1 MEKLKVKVAAGAR
14 VVRLLAVPAAFVIV
28 GVGCGDNITDSAS
41 TTSELP
47 NTTTELGSATAE
59 DATNTTGEGSTTSEP
74 SSCTTLEKSTSM
86 APIKSKGTAIIHGT
100 SGFDFD
106 EGKEGAIE
114 ADVEVFW
121 EMETDT
127 GRRLRPFSAAEETL
141 EHYALL
147 ANLGPRSLES
157 VTVEELL
164 EAPYSSEPIK
174 GGDAVDEMPV
184 GTVIAVH
191 TTEADVA
198 KVRIEGR
205 DVPGTQPGS
214 DQNLEVC
221 WVTFDVAPPQVDG
234 VAAGPGGGSGE
245 VELTWS
251 PVPVSADVVSY
262 RLYKRQSDGMELPP
276 VSVNPDT
283 LEELPDGRLAV
294 TDAFDIG
301 PWLTAD
307 PPGPRCYRVS
317 AVSTA
322 GVEGPASAEACGA
335 PVGG

>member
-1 MEKLKVKVAAGAR
+1 MEQLKVRTAVAARGR
-14 VVRLLAVPAAFVIV
+14 RLMAVPVALLLFGA
-28 GVGCGDNITDSAS
+28 GCGDNIPDSAS
-41 TTSELP
+41 TTTEVGSDTTEVGS
-47 NTTTELGSATAE
+47 TTTEEG
-59 DATNTTGEGSTTSEP
+59 TNTTGDGSTTTEP
-74 SSCTTLEKSTSM
+74 LSCTTLEGSTST
-86 APIKSKGTAIIHGT
+86 APIKSKGAAIIHGA

-114 ADVEVFW
+114 ADVEVVW

-127 GRRLRPFSAAEETL
+127 SRRLRPFTADEETL

-157 VTVEELL
+157 VSVEELL
-164 EAPYSSEPIK
+164 KAPYSSQPIK

-205 DVPGTQPGS
+205 DVPGTPGS
-214 DQNLEVC
+214 DHNLEVC
-221 WVTFDVAPPQVDG
+221 WVTFDVAPPQVQG

-251 PVPVSADVVSY
+251 PVPSPANGASY
-262 RLYKRQSDGMELPP
+262 RLYKRQSDGTELPP
-276 VSVNPDT
+276 VSVSAET
-283 LEELPDGRLAV
+283 LEKLPDGRLAV
-294 TDAFDIG
+294 TDAVDMG

-322 GVEGPASAEACGA
+322 AVEGPASAEACGA